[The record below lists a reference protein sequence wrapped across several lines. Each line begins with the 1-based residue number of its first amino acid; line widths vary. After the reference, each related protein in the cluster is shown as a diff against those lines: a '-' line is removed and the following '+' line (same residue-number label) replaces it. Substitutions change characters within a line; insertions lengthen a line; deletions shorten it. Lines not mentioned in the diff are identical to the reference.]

1 MLISSRSE
9 YPETLGKE
17 ERWRCDSCSGRT
29 TRRIDRVGETLTN
42 RTMID
47 EGGGMIPCICEFYE
61 KIPIKRI

>member
-1 MLISSRSE
+1 VIVALDG
-9 YPETLGKE
+9 PLGELTGQGK
-17 ERWRCDSCSGRT
+17 
-29 TRRIDRVGETLTN
+29 TLTN